1 MARCVYHDVYDVYI
15 TRFHFQRCVLENL
28 RSTKKRI
35 CRTRFAADTPAAGD
49 FSMLRPTAIR
59 VAPHMMWRATRAHST
74 AGLPFSSKLAAL
86 IAKTSPE
93 QIYSYSVPRLVKF
106 GSWTL
111 SGVFLVYGVSFADWS
126 LTSSLELY
134 SEEAQQPPSS
144 WWKHPKLLLAAR
156 IAGSALLTLIP
167 LTLSSIAIYA
177 PSRIVTA
184 VSYVPHGACEITRGA
199 LFSGKLVSR
208 VTNLSNIARNQKTKV
223 YTGVGPQGTD
233 DRASFAF
240 LLTDAHRPAWDRF
253 YIVNRSGRFWAQDG
267 RIFDALFGGESVR
280 SLERSN
286 TAQAAAPPLTTSP
299 VQRMIAAE
307 KTRSKIHDHAG
318 RAKNI
323 VMRPK

>member
-1 MARCVYHDVYDVYI
+1 MFR
-15 TRFHFQRCVLENL
+15 
-28 RSTKKRI
+28 
-35 CRTRFAADTPAAGD
+35 PAA
-49 FSMLRPTAIR
+49 LRFVPRTT
-59 VAPHMMWRATRAHST
+59 WRGAAHST

-93 QIYSYSVPRLVKF
+93 QIYTYSVPRLVKF

-134 SEEAQQPPSS
+134 GEEVQQPPSS

-156 IAGSALLTLIP
+156 VAGSALLTLIP
-167 LTLSSIAIYA
+167 LTLSCVAIYA

-184 VSYVPHGACEITRGA
+184 VSYVPHGACKLTRGA
-199 LFSGKLVSR
+199 LLTGKPVSR
-208 VTNLSNIARNQKTKV
+208 VADLSHVARNQKAKV

-240 LLTDAHRPAWDRF
+240 LLTDSHRPAWDRF

-267 RIFDALFGGESVR
+267 RIFDALFGGESAR
-280 SLERSN
+280 SLECPSA
-286 TAQAAAPPLTTSP
+286 TQTTGPPPATSP
-299 VQRMIAAE
+299 VQRMIE
-307 KTRSKIHDHAG
+307 VEQTRSKIHDHAS
-318 RAKNI
+318 RVKSI
-323 VMRPK
+323 VMKPK